1 MKSEFVTFH
10 LIYSVGMAITCMFA
24 VIGLYGFLKMCY
36 EFYTLVKLKWLEF
49 QLNRLVER
57 RKSFESQLTEEEL
70 KELDNV

>member
-1 MKSEFVTFH
+1 
-10 LIYSVGMAITCMFA
+10 MFA